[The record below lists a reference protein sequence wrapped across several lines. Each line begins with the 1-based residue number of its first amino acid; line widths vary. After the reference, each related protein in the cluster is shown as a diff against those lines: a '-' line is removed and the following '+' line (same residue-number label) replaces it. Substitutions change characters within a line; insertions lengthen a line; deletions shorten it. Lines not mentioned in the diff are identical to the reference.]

1 MVTMRM
7 VKVTI
12 VKIIGV
18 VAVLNR
24 CMATVWAMDVVVI
37 RVFVAICAHV
47 SLLDYCLFD
56 PRIPKTWARF
66 LKPQ

>member
-1 MVTMRM
+1 MVAMRM
-7 VKVTI
+7 MKVTI

-24 CMATVWAMDVVVI
+24 RMATVWAMDVVVI

-47 SLLDYCLFD
+47 SLLDYYLSG
-56 PRIPKTWARF
+56 PRIDETRT
-66 LKPQ
+66 